1 MLSSVVDRAMW
12 LAIALVVGAIA
23 GICATVL
30 SLVARAGIAKSAL
43 YGAGAFAGA
52 TVFVLT
58 LLEFLAVA

>member
-1 MLSSVVDRAMW
+1 MW